1 MRHYSL
7 EPSLLTL
14 EMECDPPK
22 HWKIESLIGVKNPK
36 EDNHLKSV
44 KY

>member
-1 MRHYSL
+1 MLQYPL
-7 EPSLLTL
+7 ERSSLTL
-14 EMECDPPK
+14 EFECDPPK
-22 HWKIESLIGVKNPK
+22 HWKIELLIGVKNPK